1 MQRWFPPSIHEIVR
15 TASRP
20 PDSGC
25 GDASLTA
32 TSQWRGALAA
42 LAQLLRSQSHN
53 LSPMP
58 ELGGDWRNDWC
69 NDWRNDRDSAQDSV
83 RDSDGNSARDNR
95 WVIDRGNDWR
105 SDWDDERGSDR
116 GSDWEDER
124 GSDQISDQISDRGK
138 ERDQDRGSEQSDGD
152 HRWDN
157 RWDNRWGGD
166 RDKDAAA
173 VAAAEPVQG
182 MILTGPVPVFT
193 QTPWLS
199 HWLTWTCSPQK
210 LGTLWQLPPAGAR
223 MPPPP
228 PAHAPQGIAL
238 LPGDPL
244 AQEAFCLVLSAQ
256 FGVVLTLE
264 GGAGN
269 GEGRGSFHF
278 SFDPKV
284 VWQAWQTLRAR
295 VAIAQPAELPRL
307 DALAAQFVPVEP
319 HYSVVMEFGQWL
331 LATLPADV
339 APAPPVRTAR
349 RSQGLALRQHRT
361 LSNPRD
367 HKLDASVLA
376 AAQRRVEPN
385 PKPGRSGLWNHPA
398 ARSGDVGA
406 VGADIELLQALSHGV
421 RTPLATIRTLTRLLM
436 KRRDMQ
442 PDVLRHLEKI
452 DRECTDQID
461 RFDLIFRAVELETGS
476 SPAPSQS
483 LAPISLGQLFQ
494 TNIPRWQRQAER
506 HNLTIDV
513 QVPQK
518 LPAVAS
524 DPAVLDR
531 ILTELVE
538 NLARN
543 LPAGSHL
550 EMQVLP
556 VGDRLKLQLRCQRPD
571 CETHPPVAMDYD
583 ELLAQGMSGILTGL
597 GEAVAS
603 SVSVGQL
610 LTFQPETGN
619 LSLNLNV
626 TKNLFQAIGGKL
638 VVRQRPR
645 QGEFATIFLPLAL
658 KI

>member
-1 MQRWFPPSIHEIVR
+1 M
-15 TASRP
+15 
-20 PDSGC
+20 
-25 GDASLTA
+25 
-32 TSQWRGALAA
+32 
-42 LAQLLRSQSHN
+42 
-53 LSPMP
+53 
-58 ELGGDWRNDWC
+58 
-69 NDWRNDRDSAQDSV
+69 
-83 RDSDGNSARDNR
+83 
-95 WVIDRGNDWR
+95 
-105 SDWDDERGSDR
+105 
-116 GSDWEDER
+116 
-124 GSDQISDQISDRGK
+124 
-138 ERDQDRGSEQSDGD
+138 
-152 HRWDN
+152 
-157 RWDNRWGGD
+157 
-166 RDKDAAA
+166 
-173 VAAAEPVQG
+173 
-182 MILTGPVPVFT
+182 
-193 QTPWLS
+193 
-199 HWLTWTCSPQK
+199 
-210 LGTLWQLPPAGAR
+210 WQLPAAETSTAPPA
-223 MPPPP
+223 
-228 PAHAPQGIAL
+228 AHAPQSIAL

-256 FGVVLTLE
+256 FGVVLTLDS
-264 GGAGN
+264 ADRQN
-269 GEGRGSFHF
+269 SFQF

-295 VAIAQPAELPRL
+295 VAIAHPTELPRL
-307 DALAAQFVPVEP
+307 DALAAQFMPVEP
-319 HYSVVMEFGQWL
+319 HYSVVMEFGQRL
-331 LATLPADV
+331 LAALPQDV
-339 APAPPVRTAR
+339 AIAPVTRATR
-349 RSQGLALRQHRT
+349 RSASVTLHRDHT

-367 HKLDASVLA
+367 HKLDASMLA

-385 PKPGRSGLWNHPA
+385 PKPGRTGFWDRSA
-398 ARSGDVGA
+398 ARSGAV

-442 PDVLRHLEKI
+442 PDALRHLEKI

-476 SPAPSQS
+476 SSAHSQA

-518 LPAVAS
+518 LPAVVS

-543 LPAGSHL
+543 LPAKSHL

-556 VGDRLKLQLRCQRPD
+556 AGDRLKLQLRCQRPD
-571 CETHPPVAMDYD
+571 GEINTPVAMDYD
-583 ELLAQGMSGILTGL
+583 ELLAQGMSGILSGL

-658 KI
+658 KL

>member
-15 TASRP
+15 PASHL
-20 PDSGC
+20 PDADLPGSGC
-25 GDASLTA
+25 ARGDSSQTA
-32 TSQWRGALAA
+32 TSQWRGAVAA
-42 LAQLLRSQSHN
+42 LGQLLRSQSETLAPLTE
-53 LSPMP
+53 LS
-58 ELGGDWRNDWC
+58 
-69 NDWRNDRDSAQDSV
+69 
-83 RDSDGNSARDNR
+83 
-95 WVIDRGNDWR
+95 
-105 SDWDDERGSDR
+105 
-116 GSDWEDER
+116 
-124 GSDQISDQISDRGK
+124 
-138 ERDQDRGSEQSDGD
+138 
-152 HRWDN
+152 
-157 RWDNRWGGD
+157 
-166 RDKDAAA
+166 DATHPTAA
-173 VAAAEPVQG
+173 DPATDPVQG

-193 QTPWLS
+193 QAPWLS
-199 HWLTWTCSPQK
+199 GWLTWTCSPQG
-210 LGTLWQLPPAGAR
+210 LGTLWQLPAAGASAL
-223 MPPPP
+223 PSTD
-228 PAHAPQGIAL
+228 HHNAPQAIAL

-256 FGVVLTLE
+256 FGAVLTLDS
-264 GGAGN
+264 GDNRGDR
-269 GEGRGSFHF
+269 GEGRNSFQY

-295 VAIAQPAELPRL
+295 VAIAHPTELPRL

-319 HYSVVMEFGQWL
+319 HYSVVMEFGQRL
-331 LATLPADV
+331 LAALPAPV
-339 APAPPVRTAR
+339 APATPAR
-349 RSQGLALRQHRT
+349 PLHRSHEITRRQHRT

-385 PKPGRSGLWNHPA
+385 PKPGRSGFGDRQI
-398 ARSGDVGA
+398 ARSGAVGA

-436 KRRDMQ
+436 RRRDMQ
-442 PDVLRHLEKI
+442 PDALRHLEKI

-461 RFDLIFRAVELETGS
+461 RFDLIFKAVELETGS
-476 SPAPSQS
+476 NPAQSQA

-556 VGDRLKLQLRCQRPD
+556 AGDRLKLQLRCQRPD
-571 CETHPPVAMDYD
+571 GETNAPVAMDYD

-597 GEAVAS
+597 GAAVAS

-658 KI
+658 KL